1 MAGGRRG
8 GGARWGRGDG
18 DGIWQ
23 WGSALAKGRRR
34 GWCALGASAVCAT
47 ARGGRRDAR
56 SARLMRRCGDDARPA
71 MGQRARGGVHGD
83 RILGRAAWCAPIRSA
98 LKAGEAES
106 AFSTGWGVFF
116 HARSSHAF
124 RLFRGCPS
132 RAIPA
137 FGAVSRGKTIAGSCL
152 GAPDACF
159 GAPGCVRAVSSAPF
173 RLRCC
178 VVAPSEF
185 DEMPG
190 IFASTQASNRR
201 E

>member
-1 MAGGRRG
+1 MASGNGAARLQRG
-8 GGARWGRGDG
+8 GGAAGARWG
-18 DGIWQ
+18 
-23 WGSALAKGRRR
+23 
-34 GWCALGASAVCAT
+34 GASAVGAMV
-47 ARGGRRDAR
+47 RGGRRDAR

-71 MGQRARGGVHGD
+71 MGQRAHGGAHGD

-106 AFSTGWGVFF
+106 AFSAGWLFLY
-116 HARSSHAF
+116 ARSSHTF

-132 RAIPA
+132 RVIPA
-137 FGAVSRGKTIAGSCL
+137 SGAVSRGKTIAGPCL
-152 GAPDACF
+152 GAPDARF
-159 GAPGCVRAVSSAPF
+159 GASDCVRAVSSAPF
-173 RLRCC
+173 RLRRR

-190 IFASTQASNRR
+190 IFASTQASNQR

>member
-8 GGARWGRGDG
+8 DDARWGRG
-18 DGIWQ
+18 
-23 WGSALAKGRRR
+23 AEC
-34 GWCALGASAVCAT
+34 GWRNSPRWRCALGA
-47 ARGGRRDAR
+47 GRRR
-56 SARLMRRCGDDARPA
+56 WHPA

-116 HARSSHAF
+116 HAGSSHAF

-132 RAIPA
+132 RVIPA
-137 FGAVSRGKTIAGSCL
+137 SGAVSRGKTIAGSCL

-159 GAPGCVRAVSSAPF
+159 DASDCVRAVSSVPF
-173 RLRCC
+173 RLRCR
-178 VVAPSEF
+178 VVVPSEF

-190 IFASTQASNRR
+190 IFASTQASNQR

>member
-1 MAGGRRG
+1 MPSAVGATARG

-18 DGIWQ
+18 DGIRQ

-34 GWCALGASAVCAT
+34 GWCALGASAVGAM

-56 SARLMRRCGDDARPA
+56 STRLMRRCGDDARLA

-159 GAPGCVRAVSSAPF
+159 GVPGCVRAVS
-173 RLRCC
+173 L
-178 VVAPSEF
+178 APS
-185 DEMPG
+185 
-190 IFASTQASNRR
+190 RR
-201 E
+201 RAKRI